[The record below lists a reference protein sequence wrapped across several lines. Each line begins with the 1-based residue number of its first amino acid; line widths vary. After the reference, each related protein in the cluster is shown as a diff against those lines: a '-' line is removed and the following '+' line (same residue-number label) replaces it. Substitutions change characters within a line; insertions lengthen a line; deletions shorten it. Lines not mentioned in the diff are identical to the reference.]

1 MNPKLYDRASASIRF
16 IMRTVWRAKAYGTE
30 NVPPDGPLIVA
41 CNHVSYLD
49 PPGMGCFC
57 PRRIS
62 YMAKKE
68 LFAMPVL
75 GPAIAAVGA
84 YPVDR
89 QGSAKAAIKRSLEV
103 LQGGGCVGI
112 FPEGTRN
119 LTGEVQ
125 PQTGVALLASL
136 AKAPVVPACI
146 VGSAHA
152 MRLAPIKVA
161 FGKPMALPADRKATH
176 DDLAKFTGDIMN
188 AIHELADSLRE
199 KGPHA
204 DT

>member
-1 MNPKLYDRASASIRF
+1 MNPVLYDRASSTIRF
-16 IMRTVWRAKAYGTE
+16 LMRTIWRTKATGME
-30 NVPPDGPLIVA
+30 NVPLDGPVILA
-41 CNHVSYLD
+41 CNHLSYLD

-68 LFAMPVL
+68 LFEIPVL

-89 QGSAKAAIKRSLEV
+89 QGSATAAIKRSLEV
-103 LQGGGCVGI
+103 LRAGGTVGI

-119 LTGEVQ
+119 TTGEIE

-146 VGSAHA
+146 VGSDRAL
-152 MRLAPIKVA
+152 RLAQIKVA
-161 FGKPMALPADRKATH
+161 FGEPLRLPEGRKATH
-176 DDLAKFTGDIMN
+176 DDLTKFTAEIMS
-188 AIHELADSLRE
+188 AIRKLAGSIDGNS
-199 KGPHA
+199 
-204 DT
+204 